1 MVRNFAAGATP
12 VTSQGG
18 KRRGIRPGRGLM
30 AVAAGA
36 LVATLANAAGA
47 QSVAEPGLGNE
58 IIVTA
63 RKRSESIQ
71 TVPLSI
77 QAFSSEQ
84 LAASDIGDLA
94 SLAAF
99 SPGLTLFEN
108 VDRGY
113 GQVFIRGMQ
122 NTPPVGDTSREL
134 ASVFIDGIYFTGGV
148 SAINTDNIERVEV
161 IKGPQSALFG
171 RSTFSG
177 AVNFITKTPGNTLKG
192 SASAT
197 IKTDN
202 DYEVSA
208 SLEGPIVRDI
218 LAARVSGRFR
228 DFGGQYT
235 NSFNGAPLGKERD
248 VSVTG
253 QLYFTPGERVTAK
266 LTASYLAQN
275 DGPPSSLLV
284 GRKPVQNY
292 TTPSGVTLYQG
303 VVPLTGPIAQN
314 TIPTDPALIKAF
326 PGFAQFDTTPDAGR
340 FSFRQ
345 TGLRR
350 NFLFTSLDLNI
361 DIGDGYK
368 LSYLGGFSD
377 ENANR
382 TQDFEL
388 SATNNYFL
396 ARRTDSRSYSNELR
410 LASPDASRLRWLIG
424 AYYLHQTLFERDP
437 GAIFGS
443 DIGFFG
449 PLAAGTIL
457 VGAGPRVI
465 LDRAIDNYAVFGSLA
480 YDVTDQFTLSA
491 EARFQSDKI
500 KDTLSRT
507 TGQTLAG
514 KTTSLLPRFIAQY
527 KASNDLMI
535 YASAAKGLRPT
546 TINSQFAALTD
557 AQKTVV
563 RATYPEAKIDTL
575 APPETI
581 WTFEVGSK
589 NRLADGKMLFNIN
602 GYYSYWKDSQDLQ
615 SLIAPIGAN
624 GSPVG
629 TLVTINGT
637 DIRAYGIESD
647 LAWTLGDNFNLGA
660 AFAWNHTALTA
671 KRSNATIARFLLA
684 MPSGQHLAQ
693 TPETSASLYAQYH
706 QSIGADGLSWFARAE
721 GNYVGTRYA
730 SVLNIGETGASFDLN
745 LRFGLENSKYS
756 ATIFVENLLQ
766 DKTFESLR
774 QNADCATTGACS
786 TQAYEAVLPHRRQF
800 GITLRAKL

>member
-1 MVRNFAAGATP
+1 MVKNFASGAQAT
-12 VTSQGG
+12 
-18 KRRGIRPGRGLM
+18 RHHRRPGRGTL
-30 AVAAGA
+30 AIAAGA
-36 LVATLANAAGA
+36 LVATLANAAAA
-47 QSVAEPGLGNE
+47 QTVAEPGLSNE

-71 TVPLSI
+71 NVPLSI

-84 LAASDIGDLA
+84 LAASNISDL
-94 SLAAF
+94 SDLAAF
-99 SPGLTLFEN
+99 APGLTLFEN

-177 AVNFITKTPGNTLKG
+177 AVNFITKTPGNTFRG
-192 SASAT
+192 SARAT

-202 DYEVSA
+202 EYEVSGN
-208 SLEGPIVRDI
+208 LEGPIVKDV
-218 LAARVSGRFR
+218 LTARVSGRFR

-235 NSFNGAPLGKERD
+235 NAFNGAPLGEERD
-248 VSVTG
+248 FSVSG

-284 GRKPVQNY
+284 GRKPVHNF
-292 TTPSGVTLYQG
+292 TTPSGVTFYEG

-326 PGFAQFDTTPDAGR
+326 PGFAQFDTTPDAAR

-345 TGLRR
+345 SGLRR

-361 DIGDGYK
+361 EIADGYN
-368 LSYLGGFSD
+368 LSYLGGYSD

-396 ARRTDSRSYSNELR
+396 SRRTDSRSYSNELR
-410 LASPDASRLRWLIG
+410 LASPDTARFRWLVG
-424 AYYLHQTLFERDP
+424 VYYLHQTLFERDP

-449 PLAAGTIL
+449 PLVPGTIL

-465 LDRAIDNYAVFGSLA
+465 VDRKIDNYAVFGSLA
-480 YDVTDQFTLSA
+480 YDVADNFTLSA
-491 EARFQSDKI
+491 EARYQ
-500 KDTLSRT
+500 KDTLQDTVSRT
-507 TGQTLAG
+507 TGQTLSG
-514 KTTSLLPRFIAQY
+514 NTKSFLPRFIAQY
-527 KASNDLMI
+527 KASSDLMV

-546 TINSQFAALTD
+546 TINSQFAARTEAEKALI
-557 AQKTVV
+557 
-563 RATYPEAKIDTL
+563 RAAYPEAKIDIL
-575 APPETI
+575 APPESI
-581 WTFEVGSK
+581 WSFEVGTK
-589 NRLADGKMLFNIN
+589 GRLADGKLLFGVNA
-602 GYYSYWKDSQDLQ
+602 YYSYWKDSQDLQ
-615 SLIAPIGAN
+615 SLIAPIGVN

-637 DIRAYGIESD
+637 DIKAYGIETD
-647 LAWTLGDNFNLGA
+647 LAWYVTDQFNLGA
-660 AFAWNHTALTA
+660 AFAWNHTELTD

-684 MPSGQHLAQ
+684 MPSGQRLAQ
-693 TPETSASLYAQYH
+693 TPETSGNFYAQYRDALG
-706 QSIGADGLSWFARAE
+706 SGGLSWFGRAE
-721 GNYVGTRYA
+721 GVYVGTRYA
-730 SVLNIGETGASFDLN
+730 SVLNIGETGSSFDLN
-745 LRFGLENSKYS
+745 LRLGLENKQYS

-766 DKTFESLR
+766 NKTFESLR
-774 QNADCATTGACS
+774 QNADCATTAGCS
-786 TQAYEAVLPHRRQF
+786 TQGYEAVLPHRRQF
-800 GITLRAKL
+800 GVTLRAKF

>member
-1 MVRNFAAGATP
+1 MIRNSKRHQTALGA
-12 VTSQGG
+12 
-18 KRRGIRPGRGLM
+18 I
-30 AVAAGA
+30 
-36 LVATLANAAGA
+36 ATVLASLATGAGA
-47 QSVAEPGLGNE
+47 QTVADAGASAE
-58 IIVTA
+58 IVVTA
-63 RKRSESIQ
+63 RKRTESIQ
-71 TVPLSI
+71 DVPLSI

-84 LAASDIGDLA
+84 LATSNIGDLA
-94 SLAAF
+94 DLAAF
-99 SPGLTLFEN
+99 APGLTLFEN

-122 NTPPVGDTSREL
+122 NVPPVGDTSREL
-134 ASVFIDGIYFTGGV
+134 ASIFIDGIYFTGGV
-148 SAINTDNIERVEV
+148 SAINTDNLERVEV

-177 AVNFITKTPGNTLKG
+177 AVNFITKTPGNTLSG
-192 SASAT
+192 SVRAT
-197 IKTDN
+197 AQTD
-202 DYEVSA
+202 DEYEVSA
-208 SLEGPIVRDI
+208 NIEGPIVKDV

-235 NSFNGAPLGKERD
+235 NSFNGAPLGEERD
-248 VSVTG
+248 FSVSG

-266 LTASYLAQN
+266 LTASYLTQN
-275 DGPPSSLLV
+275 DGPPSSALV
-284 GRKPVQNY
+284 GRKPTHNF
-292 TTPSGVTLYQG
+292 TAPSGVTLFKGQ
-303 VVPLTGPIAQN
+303 VPFPTVIAQN

-326 PGFAQFDTTPDAGR
+326 PGFAQFDTTPGADR

-361 DIGDGYK
+361 EIADGYT
-368 LSYLGGFSD
+368 LSYLGGYSD

-396 ARRTDSRSYSNELR
+396 SRRTDSRSYSNEVR
-410 LASPDASRLRWLIG
+410 FASPDTGRFRWLIG
-424 AYYLHQTLFERDP
+424 AYYLRQTLFERDP

-449 PLAAGTIL
+449 PLVPGTIL

-465 LDRAIDNYAVFGSLA
+465 VDRKIDNYAVFGSLA
-480 YDVTDQFTLSA
+480 FDVTDKLSLSA
-491 EARFQSDKI
+491 EGRYQKDDI
-500 KDTLSRT
+500 EDTLSRA
-507 TGQTLAG
+507 TGQTLSG
-514 KTTSLLPRFIAQY
+514 STKSFLPRFIAQY

-546 TINSQFAALTD
+546 TINSQFAALTP
-557 AQKTVV
+557 AQQGIL
-563 RATYPEAKIDTL
+563 RATYPEAKIDIL
-575 APPETI
+575 APAESI
-581 WTFEVGSK
+581 WSYELGTK
-589 NRLADGKMLFNIN
+589 ARLADGKLLFNIN

-615 SLIAPIGAN
+615 SLIAPIGVN

-647 LAWTLGDNFNLGA
+647 LAWYLTDQFNLGV
-660 AFAWNHTALTA
+660 AFAWNHTELTA

-684 MPSGQHLAQ
+684 MPSGQRLAQ
-693 TPETSASLYAQYH
+693 TPETSGSFYAQYR
-706 QSIGADGLSWFARAE
+706 GALGSGGMSWFGRAE
-721 GNYVGTRYA
+721 GLYVGNRYA
-730 SVLNIGETGASFDLN
+730 SVLNLAETGASFDLN
-745 LRFGLENSKYS
+745 LRLGIENDRYS

-766 DKTFESLR
+766 NKTFENLR
-774 QNADCATTGACS
+774 LNADCATTGACT

-800 GITLRAKL
+800 GVTLRAKF

>member
-1 MVRNFAAGATP
+1 MTISFASRAQSSTSLRRVTPAQTTLAAAAVMVLAALASPAQASAADTTSASATP
-12 VTSQGG
+12 
-18 KRRGIRPGRGLM
+18 
-30 AVAAGA
+30 
-36 LVATLANAAGA
+36 
-47 QSVAEPGLGNE
+47 E
-58 IIVTA
+58 IVVTA

-71 TVPLSI
+71 KVPLSI
-77 QAFSSEQ
+77 EAFSADQ
-84 LAASDIGDLA
+84 LATSNIADLSDLSAIV
-94 SLAAF
+94 
-99 SPGLTLFEN
+99 PGLTLFEN

-148 SAINTDNIERVEV
+148 SAINTDNVERVEV

-177 AVNFITKTPGNTLKG
+177 AVNFITKTPGNIFAG
-192 SASAT
+192 SVRAT
-197 IKTDN
+197 AKTDN
-202 DYEVSA
+202 EYEISG
-208 SLEGPIVRDI
+208 SLEGPLVKDK
-218 LAARVSGRFR
+218 LAARVSARFR
-228 DFGGQYT
+228 DAGGQYT
-235 NSFNGAPLGKERD
+235 NSLNGAPLGKERD
-248 VSVTG
+248 FSVSG
-253 QLYFTPGERVTAK
+253 QLYLTPSAGFNAK

-292 TTPSGVTLYQG
+292 TTPSGVTLYNG

-314 TIPTDPALIKAF
+314 TIPTNPALIQAF
-326 PGFAQFDTTPDAGR
+326 PGFAQFDTTADAGR

-361 DIGDGYK
+361 DIADGYK
-368 LSYLGGFSD
+368 LSYLGGYSD

-396 ARRTDSRSYSNELR
+396 GRRTDSRSYSNELR
-410 LASPDASRLRWLIG
+410 LTSPDASRFRWLVG

-437 GAIFGS
+437 GAIFGA

-449 PLAAGTIL
+449 PLAPGTIL

-465 LDRAIDNYAVFGSLA
+465 IDRAIDNYAVFGSLA
-480 YDVTDQFTLSA
+480 YDITDKITLSA
-491 EARFQSDKI
+491 EGRYQSDEI

-507 TGQTLAG
+507 TGQTLSG
-514 KTTSLLPRFIAQY
+514 STKSFLPRFIAQY
-527 KASNDLMI
+527 KASKDVLI
-535 YASAAKGLRPT
+535 YANASKGLRPT

-557 AQKTVV
+557 AQKATL

-581 WTFEVGSK
+581 WNFELGTKTRS
-589 NRLADGKMLFNIN
+589 ADGKLLFNIN

-615 SLIAPIGAN
+615 SLIAPIGVG

-637 DIRAYGIESD
+637 DIKAYGIETD
-647 LAWTLGDNFNLGA
+647 IALRATEHLNLGA
-660 AFAWNHTALTA
+660 SFAWTHTELTA

-684 MPSGQHLAQ
+684 MPSGQRLAQ
-693 TPETSASLYAQYH
+693 TPETSASVYAQYRRE
-706 QSIGADGLSWFARAE
+706 IGAGDLAWFGRVE
-721 GNYVGTRYA
+721 GNYVGSRYA
-730 SVLNIGETGASFDLN
+730 SVLNIGETGASYKVN
-745 LRFGLENSKYS
+745 LRFGIENKQYS
-756 ATIFVENLLQ
+756 VTAFVENLFQ

-786 TQAYEAVLPHRRQF
+786 TQGYEAVLPHRRQF
-800 GITLRAKL
+800 GITLRGKF